1 MGEQNELMA
10 KLLAFYSSRYDGKDL
25 ENKFN
30 NACEDLINT
39 GDIKRATYIK
49 FCVDNNVEPKIR
61 IIKPQASSSSSSSY
75 SSDSCGSG
83 RASRS
88 SC

>member
-1 MGEQNELMA
+1 MGEQNELMSR
-10 KLLAFYSSRYDGKDL
+10 LLAFYSSRYNGKNL
-25 ENKFN
+25 EDKFN

-49 FCVDNNVEPKIR
+49 FCVDNDIEPKIR
-61 IIKPQASSSSSSSY
+61 IIKPPTSSNDSGY
-75 SSDSCGSG
+75 TYDSCGSG
-83 RASRS
+83 RSSRS